1 MTYRE
6 ILDISS
12 AFGKINLY
20 KNWILSFFLMGK
32 IYIYIYIYYK
42 ANVCIKQIKI

>member
-20 KNWILSFFLMGK
+20 KNWILSVFLMGK
-32 IYIYIYIYYK
+32 NIYIYIYYK